1 VKNGWFLPVFIREED
16 KLEWWSGPIR
26 SGGGRGRGSGS
37 QVSGGG
43 GVCKSLWILGDI
55 KLLFLFFVEDGTDT
69 EFRNIGF

>member
-1 VKNGWFLPVFIREED
+1 VKAGWFLPVFIREED

-26 SGGGRGRGSGS
+26 SGGRGRGRGC

-55 KLLFLFFVEDGTDT
+55 QLLFLSFEKVY
-69 EFRNIGF
+69 